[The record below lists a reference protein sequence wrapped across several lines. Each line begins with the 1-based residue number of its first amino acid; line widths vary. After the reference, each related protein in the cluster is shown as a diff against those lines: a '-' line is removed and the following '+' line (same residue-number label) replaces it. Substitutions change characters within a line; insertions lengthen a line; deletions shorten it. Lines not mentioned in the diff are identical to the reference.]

1 MSLNAC
7 RHADFRDDQKE
18 PSVEPLTDIHIR
30 KIMASETQAFCEHLL
45 RLDPDNRRM
54 RFAHA
59 VSDSFIRDYAD
70 RMCDLGSIIYGGF
83 DTKGALRAAAELRK
97 LGPDWNRSAE
107 TAFSVETPYQARGLG
122 TLLMGRVIRAA
133 RNRGV
138 QHLYMSCLAEN
149 APMQTIA
156 KKHSASLRFEYGE
169 VVGDI
174 IPEHADLFSQFGEA
188 VEDRV
193 GFLLAVID
201 LDRRRK
207 GQIENAQETGAKLR
221 H

>member
-1 MSLNAC
+1 
-7 RHADFRDDQKE
+7 
-18 PSVEPLTDIHIR
+18 
-30 KIMASETQAFCEHLL
+30 
-45 RLDPDNRRM
+45 
-54 RFAHA
+54 
-59 VSDSFIRDYAD
+59 
-70 RMCDLGSIIYGGF
+70 
-83 DTKGALRAAAELRK
+83 
-97 LGPDWNRSAE
+97 
-107 TAFSVETPYQARGLG
+107 
-122 TLLMGRVIRAA
+122 
-133 RNRGV
+133 
-138 QHLYMSCLAEN
+138 
-149 APMQTIA
+149 
-156 KKHSASLRFEYGE
+156 SLRFEYGE

>member
-1 MSLNAC
+1 
-7 RHADFRDDQKE
+7 
-18 PSVEPLTDIHIR
+18 
-30 KIMASETQAFCEHLL
+30 MASETQAFCEHLL

-59 VSDSFIRDYAD
+59 VSDSFIKDYAD
-70 RMCDLGSIIYGGF
+70 RMSDLGSIIYGGF
-83 DTKGALRAAAELRK
+83 DTKGALRASAELRK
-97 LGPDWNRSAE
+97 LGPDWNTSAE
-107 TAFSVETPYQARGLG
+107 AAFSVETPYQDRGLG
-122 TLLMGRVIRAA
+122 TLLMGRIIRSA

-149 APMQTIA
+149 AAMQTIA

-174 IPEHADLFSQFGEA
+174 IPEHSDLFSQFSEA

-193 GFLLAVID
+193 GFLMAVID

-207 GQIENAQETGAKLR
+207 GQKESAPETEAEVQR
-221 H
+221 